1 MKNLKIGARLGLGF
15 AIVLALLVAL
25 AVTALTRMQ
34 SAGDMTDRLVHTS
47 IKNQRNVAE
56 WSKYIEVN
64 SAMIETAF
72 IATDRAVI
80 QDIAERMKAVSA
92 RSTQL
97 QQDIEN
103 SLRNEGVKAQFAKV
117 KEMRAGYL
125 EARAALLK
133 AKLDGDDTLA
143 AKIHGEQVVPRSAAF
158 LAAMNKLATMQITAA
173 DGVATGILDAYQ
185 STRVILLSLSVAAL
199 GLGIACAVL
208 ITRSI
213 TVPIREA
220 VAVAEKVAGGDL
232 TSRVVAHGRDETGQL
247 MRALGSMTTSLAEI
261 VGRVRTGTGAIA
273 TASSEIAAGNL
284 DLSSRTEQQAGSL
297 EETASSMEELT
308 STVKQNS
315 DNAREANRLARNAAT
330 IAGDGGAV
338 VAEVVGTMGSINE
351 SSRKIVDIIGV
362 IDGIAFQTN
371 ILALNAAVEA
381 ARAGEQ
387 GRGFAVVASEV
398 RTLAQRS
405 AAAAKEIKTLIGDS
419 VDRVDLGAKLVDQAG
434 ETMEQVVESI
444 RRVTDIMA
452 EITHASQEQTGGIE
466 QVNAAIG
473 QMDQVTQQNAALVE
487 ESAAAAASMQD
498 QAAKLAQV
506 VGVFKLDAHAAPAVA
521 AAAPARAL
529 AVRAKPAARPVKA
542 VPAAPAAKAKP
553 AARAAATAGADE
565 WEEF

>member
-297 EETASSMEELT
+297 EQTASSMEQLT
-308 STVKQNS
+308 
-315 DNAREANRLARNAAT
+315 
-330 IAGDGGAV
+330 GAV
-338 VAEVVGTMGSINE
+338 QQNAEHARHANTLASQAAEVAVRGGEVVQQVVRTMESINA

-387 GRGFAVVASEV
+387 GRGFAVVAGEV
-398 RTLAQRS
+398 RNLAQRS
-405 AAAAKEIKTLIGDS
+405 AAAAREVKALIDDSVSKVDAGSLLVNDAGATMQEVVASVRQVNSIIGDITAAS
-419 VDRVDLGAKLVDQAG
+419 VAQEAG
-434 ETMEQVVESI
+434 I
-444 RRVTDIMA
+444 
-452 EITHASQEQTGGIE
+452 G
-466 QVNAAIG
+466 QVNRAIAE
-473 QMDQVTQQNAALVE
+473 MDGVTQKNAALVE
-487 ESAAAAASMQD
+487 EAAAAAESMRQ
-498 QAAKLAQV
+498 QADRLSEV
-506 VGVFKLDAHAAPAVA
+506 VGVFKVVA
-521 AAAPARAL
+521 EGGARKLPAL
-529 AVRAKPAARPVKA
+529 A
-542 VPAAPAAKAKP
+542 
-553 AARAAATAGADE
+553 
-565 WEEF
+565 